1 MSKAPAVDYALRII
15 ELFSSSGSDIGIADI
30 CNKLE
35 INKNAASRVLEAL
48 LEYDWIYMSDTV
60 QKNTVSP

>member
-15 ELFSSSGSDIGIADI
+15 EFFSESKKEIGIADI
-30 CNKLE
+30 CNVLE

-48 LEYDWIYMSDTV
+48 VEYNWIYLSDEI
-60 QKNTVSP
+60 QKNISLL